1 VEAVVRNAEYFATRW
16 GHRTMGHWLH
26 AFHLMGLIDN
36 SDDALTIL
44 RAPDDADFEMCR
56 QTGDMPYANSRRVMD
71 KLLRDLDTEEERR
84 AAAQAGEDRISA
96 IAAE

>member
-1 VEAVVRNAEYFATRW
+1 
-16 GHRTMGHWLH
+16 
-26 AFHLMGLIDN
+26 MGLIDN
-36 SDDALTIL
+36 SEDALTIL

>member
-1 VEAVVRNAEYFATRW
+1 
-16 GHRTMGHWLH
+16 
-26 AFHLMGLIDN
+26 
-36 SDDALTIL
+36 
-44 RAPDDADFEMCR
+44 MCR

-71 KLLRDLDTEEERR
+71 KLLRDLDTEQERR